1 MKMLLVVLLVVLG
14 SNRLPGE
21 NDGRRR
27 AKLVTHQ
34 GQRGRPPRNRGQGP
48 PEGP

>member
-14 SNRLPGE
+14 SNRLPGKY
-21 NDGRRR
+21 DGQRR
-27 AKLVTHQ
+27 A
-34 GQRGRPPRNRGQGP
+34 RPVNVSGGNGGSGP

>member
-21 NDGRRR
+21 YDGRRR
-27 AKLVTHQ
+27 ARLVTHQ
-34 GQRGRPPRNRGQGP
+34 GQRGQRPPRRSLADHP
-48 PEGP
+48 